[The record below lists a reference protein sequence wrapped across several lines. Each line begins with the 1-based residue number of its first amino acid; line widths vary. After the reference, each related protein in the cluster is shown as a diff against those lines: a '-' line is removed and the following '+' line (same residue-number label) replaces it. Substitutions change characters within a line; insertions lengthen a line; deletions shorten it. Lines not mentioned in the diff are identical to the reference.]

1 MNPTRTALAPLLTCV
16 LALALLA
23 GCGGG
28 GDDEDLAAEDDVR
41 NCMAEAGLEIEPPGL
56 SPNPGLGS
64 ATADFRAL
72 GEDGVAI
79 DVVVFGSAQKAERAA
94 ADVRSALAGFGA
106 GDVEVLSDRNALAVF
121 DQAPTDA
128 DRQTVED
135 CLKA

>member
-1 MNPTRTALAPLLTCV
+1 MNPTRP
-16 LALALLA
+16 ALALLLTFALAALIA

-41 NCMAEAGLEIEPPGL
+41 NCLTEAGLEIEPPGV

-64 ATADFRAL
+64 ASADFRAL

-79 DVVVFGSAQKAERAA
+79 DVVVFGSAEKAERAA
-94 ADVRSALAGFGA
+94 ADVRGALAGFGA
-106 GDVEVLSDRNALAVF
+106 GDAEVVFDRNALAVF
-121 DQAPTDA
+121 DAGPSDA

-135 CLKA
+135 CLEV